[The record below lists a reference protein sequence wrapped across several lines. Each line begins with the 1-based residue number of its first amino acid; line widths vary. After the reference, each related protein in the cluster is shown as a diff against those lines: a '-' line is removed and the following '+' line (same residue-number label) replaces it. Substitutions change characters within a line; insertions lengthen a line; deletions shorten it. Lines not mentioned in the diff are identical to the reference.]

1 MNAIERLFLLSP
13 FWSKRADFYRDLA
26 NSTDD
31 RELLRDFVE
40 GEWRIATHPATA
52 DKNKAAVLGYMRQLM
67 DSGVTSVE
75 QVLERIM
82 PNADAMSLSVVAD
95 AKDKAA
101 ALRFVADNVEQQK
114 AMSAVVRSAITSPLI
129 LLPVAF
135 VFAYVMAGSV
145 IPAFEKGAPPE
156 VWVGF
161 AAFVRSTA
169 YVFKVGAPVAALL
182 LAGALAW
189 FALFGLANI
198 TAQWRYRAES
208 ATGYARLGWMVFGP
222 VRPVL
227 AIYRD
232 IQSARMLA
240 NLATLLQA
248 GRGLQDALVDL
259 STHSSPWMRKH
270 LHWVIEHMQ
279 LHPGEHA
286 HAFGNGVLSGLLLA
300 RLHTKVRRDAGADF
314 ARVLVDLG
322 TLGQE
327 QTRVD
332 VQRYA
337 QQLNIVLLAGVFA
350 VILFFYGGQNYI
362 LFQIQQQMTP
372 QAIQQRALQKKQ
384 RASVSLGQ
392 EIVNPVSA

>member
-1 MNAIERLFLLSP
+1 MKRLERFLVLSS

-26 NSTDD
+26 NSIDD

-40 GEWRIATHPATA
+40 GEWRIATHTSTA

-75 QVLERIM
+75 QVLEHIM
-82 PNADAMSLSVVAD
+82 PAADTMSLSVVAD

-129 LLPVAF
+129 LVPVAF
-135 VFAYVMAGSV
+135 VFAYVMASSV

-161 AAFVRSTA
+161 AAFVRSAA
-169 YVFKVGAPVAALL
+169 YAFKVGAPVAALL
-182 LAGALAW
+182 LVGLLAW
-189 FALFGLANI
+189 FSLYGLPNI
-198 TAQWRYRAES
+198 TAGWRYRAES
-208 ATGYARLGWMVFGP
+208 ATGYARLLWLMSGP
-222 VRPVL
+222 MRPIL

-248 GRGLQDALVDL
+248 GRGLQDALSDL
-259 STHSSPWMRKH
+259 SMHTSPWMRKH
-270 LHWVIEHMQ
+270 LQWVIEHMQ

-286 HAFGNGVLSGLLLA
+286 QAFGNGVLSSLLLA
-300 RLHTKVRRDAGADF
+300 RLHTKVRRDAGSDF

-332 VQRYA
+332 VKRYA
-337 QQLNIVLLAGVFA
+337 QQLNIVLLAGVFG

-362 LFQIQQQMTP
+362 LLQIQQQMTP